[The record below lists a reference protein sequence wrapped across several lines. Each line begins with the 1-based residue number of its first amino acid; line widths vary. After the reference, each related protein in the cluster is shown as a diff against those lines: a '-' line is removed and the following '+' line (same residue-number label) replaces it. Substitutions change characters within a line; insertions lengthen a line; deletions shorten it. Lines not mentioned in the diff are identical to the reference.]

1 MQHNISG
8 LEPSTKYEFLLAG
21 VNVIGTGEQVKVEEF
36 TSVETGNKVPFLP
49 TKQVPTT
56 DYIKMHNRCSDRV
69 CSVQGKYLKGPGVDP

>member
-21 VNVIGTGEQVKVEEF
+21 VNIAGTGEQVKVEEF

-49 TKQVPTT
+49 TKQVPSTIDALT
-56 DYIKMHNRCSDRV
+56 AFVLSKEICQRARSGSIGNLV
-69 CSVQGKYLKGPGVDP
+69 P